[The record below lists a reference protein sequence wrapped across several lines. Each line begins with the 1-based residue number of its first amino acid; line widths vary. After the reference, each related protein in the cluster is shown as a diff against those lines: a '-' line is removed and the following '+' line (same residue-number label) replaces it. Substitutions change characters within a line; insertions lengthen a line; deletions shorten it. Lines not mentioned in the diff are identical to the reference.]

1 MFAPDVVSLRQFYAS
16 PFGENARA
24 LIAASLHA
32 LWPSAKEDALLGIGF
47 ATPYLDDYLG
57 RGMFVAA
64 CMPAKQGAAY
74 WPPSKDNLVLLAHE
88 SELPFAENSMNR
100 VLLVHSVE
108 NSEQLSWMM
117 QEIWRVLTPGGRVLA
132 IVPNRMGFW
141 ARSSRSPFGYGRPF
155 SLAQMRDLMSEH
167 QFTPTRSRPA
177 LFLPPTHSQLLWR
190 IARKIEAVGHMF
202 FPFIGGVWLVEAEKQ
217 VYASIRQPAL
227 SRRAYG
233 FARPATQTAMSQP
246 RQLVKE

>member
-1 MFAPDVVSLRQFYAS
+1 MFVPDVVSLRQFYAS

-24 LIAASLHA
+24 LIAKSLHH
-32 LWPSAKEDALLGIGF
+32 LWPGMKGDALLGIGF
-47 ATPYLDDYLG
+47 ATPYLDGFIGADS
-57 RGMFVAA
+57 FVAA

-88 SELPFAENSMNR
+88 SELPFAEASINR

-108 NSEQLSWMM
+108 NCDHLSWMM
-117 QEIWRVLTPGGRVLA
+117 EEIWRVLTPGGRVLA

-177 LFLPPTHSQLLWR
+177 LFLPPTLNQLLWR
-190 IARKIEAVGHMF
+190 ISGKIEAIGHMF

-217 VYASIRQPAL
+217 VYASIKQPAL
-227 SRRAYG
+227 SRRLYSIAQ
-233 FARPATQTAMSQP
+233 PAVQP
-246 RQLVKE
+246 ALSSPISSRE